1 MIRVRFPPSPTG
13 YMHIGNVRTALFN
26 YLFAKS
32 RGGKL
37 VLRIEDTD
45 KLRSKNEYKEDI
57 MEGLKWLGIEWD
69 EGPDIGG
76 PYGPYRQSERL
87 HIYKKYIDKL
97 LKEDKAYYCFCT
109 PEELEKDREEAL
121 KREEMPKYSRRCRN
135 LTEEERRKRFE
146 EGRVP
151 VVRFKIPLTGEVK
164 VFDRLR
170 GELTFPME
178 NLDDFVILRSDG
190 IPTYNFAVVIDDALM
205 KITHVMRGE
214 DHLHGN
220 TPRQV
225 LLYKALGFPV
235 PEFIHLPMILGE
247 DHTKLSKRH
256 GSVSLRDYRL
266 SGYLPEALIN
276 YMALL
281 GWSPKT
287 KEKEFFTI
295 DELINEF
302 DINNL
307 SKSNAIF
314 SLSKLKWMN
323 HKYIETLP
331 VDVIFERVK
340 PFVKKDFPR
349 LEDEWI
355 REAVRLLREHMTLLK
370 DLNPIIKDILSPPPL
385 LEEDKEYLRE
395 FTPLLEGFMKNLSL
409 LSVWSEDEIL
419 SLIRKTGK
427 ELGFK
432 GKRLYF
438 PLRVAI
444 THKKEGPEIYI
455 YIYLLGKD
463 KTIERLKEIVLEL
476 KSGGG

>member
-32 RGGKL
+32 KGGKL
-37 VLRIEDTD
+37 ILRIEDTD
-45 KLRSKNEYKEDI
+45 KLRSKKEYEEDI
-57 MEGLKWLGIEWD
+57 IDGLKWLGIEWD

-109 PEELEKDREEAL
+109 PEELQRDREEAI
-121 KREEMPKYSRRCRN
+121 KRGEMPKYSRRCRN
-135 LTEEERRKRFE
+135 LTEEERRKKFE
-146 EGRVP
+146 EGRIP
-151 VVRFKIPLTGEVK
+151 VVRFKIPLSGEVK
-164 VFDRLR
+164 VYDRLR

-225 LLYKALGFPV
+225 LLYEALGFPV

-256 GSVSLRDYRL
+256 GSVSLRDYRFD
-266 SGYLPEALIN
+266 GFLPEALIN

-281 GWSPKT
+281 GWSPKS
-287 KEKEFFTI
+287 KEKEFFTME
-295 DELINEF
+295 ELIKEF
-302 DINNL
+302 DVDNL
-307 SKSNAIF
+307 SRSNAIF

-323 HKYIETLP
+323 HKYTETLP
-331 VDVIFERVK
+331 LEVIFERVK
-340 PFVKKDFPR
+340 PFVKKEFPS
-349 LEDEWI
+349 LSDNWI
-355 REAVRLLREHMTLLK
+355 KEATRLLREHMTLLK
-370 DLNPIIKDILSPPPL
+370 DLNLIIKDIFSPPPL
-385 LEEDKEYLRE
+385 LEDDKEYLKE
-395 FTPLLEGFMKNLSL
+395 FIPLLEGFMKNLSP
-409 LSVWSEDEIL
+409 LSEWNENEIL

-444 THKKEGPEIYI
+444 THKREGPEIYI
-455 YIYLLGKD
+455 YIYLLGKEESV
-463 KTIERLKEIVLEL
+463 KRLSEAILEVREA
-476 KSGGG
+476 

>member
-37 VLRIEDTD
+37 ILRIEDTD
-45 KLRSKNEYKEDI
+45 KLRSKKEYEEDI
-57 MEGLKWLGIEWD
+57 VDGLKWLGIEWD

-87 HIYKKYIDKL
+87 DIYKKYIDKL

-109 PEELEKDREEAL
+109 PEELQRDREKAI
-121 KREEMPKYSRRCRN
+121 KRGEMPKYFRRCRN
-135 LTEEERRKRFE
+135 LTEEERRKKFE
-146 EGRVP
+146 EGRIP
-151 VVRFKIPLTGEVK
+151 VVRFKTPLSGEVK
-164 VFDRLR
+164 VYDRLR

-266 SGYLPEALIN
+266 DGFLPEALIN

-281 GWSPKT
+281 GWSPKS
-287 KEKEFFTI
+287 KEKEFFTME
-295 DELINEF
+295 ELIKEF
-302 DINNL
+302 DIDNL
-307 SKSNAIF
+307 SRSNAIF

-323 HKYIETLP
+323 HKYMETLP
-331 VDVIFERVK
+331 LEVIFERVK
-340 PFVKKDFPR
+340 PFVKKEFPF
-349 LEDEWI
+349 LSDDWI
-355 REAVRLLREHMTLLK
+355 KEATRLLREHMTLLK
-370 DLNPIIKDILSPPPL
+370 DLNPIIKDIFSPPPL
-385 LEEDKEYLRE
+385 LKEDKEYLKE
-395 FTPLLEGFMKNLSL
+395 FIPLLEGFMKNLSS
-409 LSVWSEDEIL
+409 LSEWNENEIL

-455 YIYLLGKD
+455 YIYLLGKEESV
-463 KTIERLKEIVLEL
+463 KRLSEAISEVKGV
-476 KSGGG
+476 

>member
-37 VLRIEDTD
+37 ILRIEDTD
-45 KLRSKNEYKEDI
+45 KLRSKKEYEEDI
-57 MEGLKWLGIEWD
+57 IEGLKWLGIEWD

-109 PEELEKDREEAL
+109 PEELQRDREEAI
-121 KREEMPKYSRRCRN
+121 KRGEMPKYSRRCRN
-135 LTEEERRKRFE
+135 LTEEERRKKFE

-151 VVRFKIPLTGEVK
+151 VVRFKTPLSGEVK
-164 VFDRLR
+164 VYDRLR

-266 SGYLPEALIN
+266 DGFLPEALIN

-281 GWSPKT
+281 GWSPKS
-287 KEKEFFTI
+287 KEKEFFTME
-295 DELINEF
+295 ELIKEF
-302 DINNL
+302 DIDNL
-307 SKSNAIF
+307 SRSNAIF

-323 HKYIETLP
+323 HKYMETLP
-331 VDVIFERVK
+331 LEVIFERVK
-340 PFVKKDFPR
+340 PFVKKEFPF
-349 LEDEWI
+349 LSDDWI
-355 REAVRLLREHMTLLK
+355 KEATRLLREHMTLLK
-370 DLNPIIKDILSPPPL
+370 DLNPIIKDIFSPPPL
-385 LEEDKEYLRE
+385 SREDKEYLKE
-395 FTPLLEGFMKNLSL
+395 FIPLLEGFMKNLSS
-409 LSVWSEDEIL
+409 LSEWNENEIL

-455 YIYLLGKD
+455 YIYLLGKEESV
-463 KTIERLKEIVLEL
+463 KRLSEAISEVK
-476 KSGGG
+476 GA

>member
-32 RGGKL
+32 KGGKL
-37 VLRIEDTD
+37 ILRIEDTD
-45 KLRSKNEYKEDI
+45 KLRSKKEYEEDI
-57 MEGLKWLGIEWD
+57 IDGLKWLGIEWD

-87 HIYKKYIDKL
+87 DIYKKYIDKL
-97 LKEDKAYYCFCT
+97 LKEDKAYYCFCA
-109 PEELEKDREEAL
+109 PEELQRDREEAI
-121 KREEMPKYSRRCRN
+121 KRGEMPKYSRRCRN
-135 LTEEERRKRFE
+135 LTEEERRKKFE
-146 EGRVP
+146 EGRIP
-151 VVRFKIPLTGEVK
+151 VVRFKTPLSGEVK
-164 VFDRLR
+164 VYDRLR

-225 LLYKALGFPV
+225 LLYEALGFPV

-256 GSVSLRDYRL
+256 GSVSLRDYRFD
-266 SGYLPEALIN
+266 GFLPEALIN

-281 GWSPKT
+281 GWSPKS
-287 KEKEFFTI
+287 KEKEFFTME
-295 DELINEF
+295 ELIKEF
-302 DINNL
+302 DIDNL

-323 HKYIETLP
+323 HKYMETLP
-331 VDVIFERVK
+331 LEVIFERVK
-340 PFVKKDFPR
+340 PFVKKEFPS
-349 LEDEWI
+349 LSDNWI
-355 REAVRLLREHMTLLK
+355 KEATRLLREHMTLLK
-370 DLNPIIKDILSPPPL
+370 DLNLIIKDIFSPPPL
-385 LEEDKEYLRE
+385 LEDDKEYLKE
-395 FTPLLEGFMKNLSL
+395 FIPLLEGFMKNLSS
-409 LSVWSEDEIL
+409 LSEWNENEIL

-444 THKKEGPEIYI
+444 THKREGPEIYI
-455 YIYLLGKD
+455 YIYLLGKEESV
-463 KTIERLKEIVLEL
+463 KRLSDAISEVK
-476 KSGGG
+476 GA